1 MANQAENNES
11 IEGIE
16 AAEEGDLTETRVYE
30 LGFHLDGE
38 LPQEEAKKAYQGIR
52 DRITAIGTVVA
63 EGEPTKVP
71 LAYTISR
78 QETTGRRD
86 FDSAFFC
93 WIAYEA
99 DGAGHEDIGEFVR
112 SQSNIIRHLDIRTT
126 KDAAKHAAEMH
137 ELFARAALE
146 QPASEDD
153 AAEVEL
159 DAALKEAGV

>member
-1 MANQAENNES
+1 MADNNELMDADA
-11 IEGIE
+11 E
-16 AAEEGDLTETRVYE
+16 ADGDLAETRVYE

-38 LPQEEAKKAYQGIR
+38 LPQEEVKKAYQGIR
-52 DRITAIGTVVA
+52 DRITAVGTVVA

-99 DGAGHEDIGEFVR
+99 DGAGHEDISEFVR
-112 SQSNIIRHLDIRTT
+112 SQTNIIRFLDIRTN
-126 KDAAKHAAEMH
+126 KEAAKHAAEMH
-137 ELFARAALE
+137 ELFAKAALE
-146 QPASEDD
+146 APAEDD
-153 AAEVEL
+153 VSEVEL